1 MYGKEQ
7 PRRIN
12 IISYIVSITLGIATA
27 LLSAIVVGL
36 YNDNKRIR
44 YDRKNLRMEHEEAM
58 DAGLR
63 SILRELLVQLHKEVS
78 EQGYINRRQRERWE
92 ELFIAY
98 HGLNGNGM
106 ITDMNDEVRE
116 LPIK

>member
-1 MYGKEQ
+1 M
-7 PRRIN
+7 
-12 IISYIVSITLGIATA
+12 
-27 LLSAIVVGL
+27 GL

-44 YDRKNLRMEHEEAM
+44 NDRKSLRMEHEEAI

-63 SILRELLVQLHKEVS
+63 SILRELLVQLHKDVTD
-78 EQGYINRRQRERWE
+78 QRHITRRQRERWE

-98 HGLNGNGM
+98 HRLKGNGM